1 MFAFENLKTLTK
13 LAILVGLSA
22 AATIFLLILVINDQ
36 RDQMYQDR
44 QATLSAEVDTVTSIL
59 RYHQNLANSG
69 VMSVSEAQDIAKA
82 IVNSLRFAN
91 DEYFFIFEKDDLI
104 LIEHP
109 FLPELI
115 DKTVDHI
122 KDDQG
127 QAIFISMQQVI
138 ETTNKGV
145 IHYVWPKPG
154 ESKPEPKITF
164 VNSFEPWNWVVGTG
178 VYVDDI
184 EAEFLSKITTVLTQF
199 LVIMLIVGILAWT
212 IAKQI
217 SRPLTILAETMDIIG
232 NEKDLV
238 TRSTINNKS
247 ETGII
252 SSALNMLLEQ
262 FQSSCKGIIESS
274 SQLTVESE
282 NLATNASETHHA
294 IENQTAQIE
303 QIATAVNEMSATVEE
318 VAQNT
323 EQAHSQTRTVDEHA
337 KQGNEILTR
346 TVTQITDLAEEV
358 ENIAKTISVLQAE
371 AQGIGDIVGV
381 ITSIADQ
388 TNLLALNAAIE
399 AARAGEQGRGFAVV
413 ADEVRSLASKTQE
426 STEEIRAK
434 IEGLQSGTQN
444 AFNRMQSGQQQAHQS
459 KEQMHNVIHAFE
471 GIASAVGD
479 LMEMITQIATAATQQ
494 SSVAEEINRNISEVN
509 NAAMHTNE
517 QANQIKEISDAV
529 SQQAQELNVITLSFK
544 V

>member
-1 MFAFENLKTLTK
+1 MFAFQNLKTLTK

-22 AATIFLLILVINDQ
+22 AATIFLLILVINGQ

-69 VMSVSEAQDIAKA
+69 VMSDVEAQNTAKA
-82 IVNSLRFAN
+82 IINSLRFAN

-115 DKTVDHI
+115 GKTVDHI

-127 QAIFISMQQVI
+127 QAIFISMQRVI

-145 IHYVWPKPG
+145 THYVWPKPG
-154 ESKPEPKITF
+154 ESTPEPKITF

-184 EAEFLSKITTVLTQF
+184 EAEFLSKITAVLTQF
-199 LVIMLIVGILAWT
+199 LIIMLIVGILAWT

-217 SRPLTILAETMDIIG
+217 SRPLTLLAETMNIIG

-358 ENIAKTISVLQAE
+358 ENIAKTISDLQAE

>member
-1 MFAFENLKTLTK
+1 
-13 LAILVGLSA
+13 
-22 AATIFLLILVINDQ
+22 
-36 RDQMYQDR
+36 
-44 QATLSAEVDTVTSIL
+44 
-59 RYHQNLANSG
+59 
-69 VMSVSEAQDIAKA
+69 
-82 IVNSLRFAN
+82 
-91 DEYFFIFEKDDLI
+91 
-104 LIEHP
+104 
-109 FLPELI
+109 
-115 DKTVDHI
+115 
-122 KDDQG
+122 
-127 QAIFISMQQVI
+127 
-138 ETTNKGV
+138 
-145 IHYVWPKPG
+145 
-154 ESKPEPKITF
+154 
-164 VNSFEPWNWVVGTG
+164 
-178 VYVDDI
+178 
-184 EAEFLSKITTVLTQF
+184 
-199 LVIMLIVGILAWT
+199 
-212 IAKQI
+212 
-217 SRPLTILAETMDIIG
+217 
-232 NEKDLV
+232 
-238 TRSTINNKS
+238 
-247 ETGII
+247 
-252 SSALNMLLEQ
+252 
-262 FQSSCKGIIESS
+262 
-274 SQLTVESE
+274 
-282 NLATNASETHHA
+282 
-294 IENQTAQIE
+294 
-303 QIATAVNEMSATVEE
+303 
-318 VAQNT
+318 
-323 EQAHSQTRTVDEHA
+323 VDEHA

-358 ENIAKTISVLQAE
+358 ENIAKTISDLQAE